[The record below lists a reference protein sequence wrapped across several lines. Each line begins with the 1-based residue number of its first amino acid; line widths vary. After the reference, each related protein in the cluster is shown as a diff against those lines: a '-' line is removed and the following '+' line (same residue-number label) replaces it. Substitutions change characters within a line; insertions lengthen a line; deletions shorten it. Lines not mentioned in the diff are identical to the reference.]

1 MGYRTRELA
10 MEAPMTPRQKD
21 IFLVVDEWWA
31 KFGFG
36 PSVDDIMRITGDR
49 SRSNVHR
56 MMHKLCEIG
65 VCRMTKGRARSIR
78 PVYLKLRSIE

>member
-1 MGYRTRELA
+1 MA

-21 IFLVVDEWWA
+21 IFLVVDEWWK

-36 PSVDDIMRITGDR
+36 PSVDDIMSITGDR
-49 SRSNVHR
+49 SRGNVHR
-56 MMHKLCEIG
+56 MMVKLCEIG

-78 PVYLKLRSIE
+78 PVYLRVRDIE